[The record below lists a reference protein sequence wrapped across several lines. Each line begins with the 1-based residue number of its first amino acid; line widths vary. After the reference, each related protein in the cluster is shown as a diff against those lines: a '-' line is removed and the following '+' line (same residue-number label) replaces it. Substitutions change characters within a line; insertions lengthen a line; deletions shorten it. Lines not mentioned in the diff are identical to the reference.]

1 MRQHVLSL
9 FPREISRFFAED
21 AGHTLLVQGA
31 PGTGKT
37 LFTLRVLDVVRPQS
51 EVLYVSSRIDQSTVC
66 GMYLDDASSLDETNI
81 VDLSQGPYELP
92 VTIDIPFPKL
102 NLDSLLEWIQSIN
115 RVTDNLTI
123 AFDSWD
129 LVHRYL
135 AAQHENPQSI
145 TAMTTQ
151 LAALARE
158 DQIEVLLV
166 SEKRD
171 PSALKYTVDG
181 VVSPQV
187 STDQRGRTRRNL
199 KLEKLRG
206 VRIEN
211 RLQPF
216 TLTDGT
222 FQAIPSIELT
232 SAQTTE
238 TKAAW
243 DPLPNSKTT
252 FSTGIGDFD
261 PILDGG
267 YDRGS
272 VVHLDLGS
280 DLSRDVWSVL
290 TLPTIRNF
298 VANEMCATVIPPK
311 GGSPGLIQSDLT
323 SVVDTD
329 NVEEYSHVLGAK
341 EQVRT
346 RQDDRTEFEGD
357 GDAGDG
363 DAGDGDAWQPLST
376 RTDRLPPGQRS
387 NPRVGTRSERGGEDD
402 ARTLRPPV
410 PIRDLEYDQYI
421 AHCDSIRA
429 QSDGPLLHVINMDS
443 IRSTFKKR
451 LGAFANYIALYN
463 DLAVLLTNPGAEFR
477 KRTDRVA
484 DMHMKLER
492 LGKAVVLYG
501 ENPLTPLL
509 GIGIDRS
516 GSFPTVNLIEMV

>member
-1 MRQHVLSL
+1 MKQHMPSS

-21 AGHTLLVQGA
+21 AGHTLLIHGT

-37 LFTLRVLDVVRPQS
+37 LFTLRILDLVRPQS
-51 EVLYVSSRIDQSTVC
+51 EVLYVSTRVDQSTVC
-66 GMYLDDASSLDETNI
+66 RMYLDDASSLDETNI

-92 VTIDIPFPKL
+92 VAIDFPFPKL

-135 AAQHENPQSI
+135 AGRHENPQSV

-151 LAALARE
+151 LVALARK

-166 SEKRD
+166 SEESD
-171 PSALKYTVDG
+171 PSALKYIVDG

-222 FQAIPSIELT
+222 FRAIPSVELT

-238 TKAAW
+238 TKGTW

-252 FSTGIGDFD
+252 FSTGIGDLD
-261 PILDGG
+261 PILDVG

-329 NVEEYSHVLGAK
+329 NVDACSHVLGANMEK
-341 EQVRT
+341 MRT
-346 RQDDRTEFEGD
+346 REDDRTEFEGD
-357 GDAGDG
+357 EDAR
-363 DAGDGDAWQPLST
+363 QPLST
-376 RTDRLPPGQRS
+376 RTDRSPPGRRS
-387 NPRVGTRSERGGEDD
+387 NPRVGTQSEREGGDG

-410 PIRDLEYDQYI
+410 PVGDLEYERYI

-429 QSDGPLLHVINMDS
+429 QSDGPLLHVISMDS
-443 IRSTFKKR
+443 IRGNFKKR
-451 LGAFANYIALYN
+451 LGAFANYIALHN
-463 DLAVLLTNPGAEFR
+463 DLAVLVTNPGTEFR
-477 KRTDRVA
+477 KRTDQVA
-484 DMHMKLER
+484 DMHIKLER
-492 LGKAVVLYG
+492 LGTAVVLYG

-509 GIGIDRS
+509 GVGIDRS
-516 GSFPTVNLIEMV
+516 GAFPTVNLTEMV

>member
-1 MRQHVLSL
+1 MSQYASSSFH
-9 FPREISRFFAED
+9 REISRFFAED
-21 AGHTLLVQGA
+21 AGHTLLIHGA

-37 LFTLRVLDVVRPQS
+37 LFTLRVLNLVRPQG
-51 EVLYVSSRIDQSTVC
+51 EVLYVSTRVDQSTVYQ
-66 GMYLDDASSLDETNI
+66 MYLDDTSLLDKTNI

-92 VTIDIPFPKL
+92 VTIDLPFSKL

-115 RVTDNLTI
+115 EATDNLTI

-129 LVHRYL
+129 LIHRYL
-135 AAQHENPQSI
+135 AGRHENPQSI
-145 TAMTTQ
+145 TAMTSQ
-151 LAALARE
+151 LVALARE
-158 DQIEVLLV
+158 NQIKVLLV
-166 SEKRD
+166 SEEPD
-171 PSALKYTVDG
+171 PSALKYIVDG

-187 STDQRGRTRRNL
+187 SMDQRGRTRRNL

-216 TLTDGT
+216 TLTNGT
-222 FQAIPSIELT
+222 FQAIPSVELK

-238 TKAAW
+238 TEGTW
-243 DPLPNSKTT
+243 DLLPNSKTT
-252 FSTGIGDFD
+252 YSTGIGDLD
-261 PILDGG
+261 PILDAG

-323 SVVDTD
+323 SLVDRDHVDT
-329 NVEEYSHVLGAK
+329 YSHVLGANI
-341 EQVRT
+341 EQIRT
-346 RQDDRTEFEGD
+346 HGDDRAEFEGD
-357 GDAGDG
+357 EDASDG
-363 DAGDGDAWQPLST
+363 DARQPLST
-376 RTDRLPPGQRS
+376 RTDRSPPDQRS
-387 NPRVGTRSERGGEDD
+387 NPRVGARSERAEGDD

-410 PIRDLEYDQYI
+410 PVRDLEYDRYI

-429 QSDGPLLHVINMDS
+429 QSDGPLLHVISMDS
-443 IRSTFKKR
+443 IREKFKKQ
-451 LGAFANYIALYN
+451 LGAFANYIALHN
-463 DLAVLLTNPGAEFR
+463 DLAVLVTNPGTEFR

-492 LGKAVVLYG
+492 LGTAVVLYG

-516 GSFPTVNLIEMV
+516 GAFPTVNLIEMV